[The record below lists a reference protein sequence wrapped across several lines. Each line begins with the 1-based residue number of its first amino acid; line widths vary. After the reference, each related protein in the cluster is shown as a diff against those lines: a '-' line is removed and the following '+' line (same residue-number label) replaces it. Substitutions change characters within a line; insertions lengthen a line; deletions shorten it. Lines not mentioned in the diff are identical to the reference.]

1 MTNFATLLFVVLSIS
16 GVVGAPDD
24 CLGNPWNA
32 ADAFDPTTGCGV
44 TYPCFDLKSCCMETN
59 YLIYEKSN
67 GKGDLLSCGSN
78 SVDFKEVTGM
88 QVFDDGITYC
98 NCGVCEPLV
107 DCSAVPLHP
116 SCECDPGPIDCA
128 PLGEDAVDC
137 DGLPWNTIFGACRGN
152 DDYVDVS
159 FTVNVDA
166 KAEYDAGM
174 YIATDGGHCK
184 CVHLYCFCAPPF
196 YDGMENS
203 DTFSIYSSHY
213 WRSVHD
219 CNFDTYWLRKYC

>member
-1 MTNFATLLFVVLSIS
+1 
-16 GVVGAPDD
+16 
-24 CLGNPWNA
+24 
-32 ADAFDPTTGCGV
+32 
-44 TYPCFDLKSCCMETN
+44 
-59 YLIYEKSN
+59 
-67 GKGDLLSCGSN
+67 
-78 SVDFKEVTGM
+78 M

-116 SCECDPGPIDCA
+116 SCECDRGPIDCA

-137 DGLPWNTIFGACRGN
+137 DGLPWNTIFGACRVN

-184 CVHLYCFCAPPF
+184 CVHLYCFCVLPPLMMVWRTQTRFPFILAITGDQCMIATLTRTGYESIVDHVDVDLCYDF
-196 YDGMENS
+196 YAAGVL
-203 DTFSIYSSHY
+203 YSYPFERIRLMSCTDAANCSSGTCVAGQDRLLDFHV
-213 WRSVHD
+213 SASFKQGAGV
-219 CNFDTYWLRKYC
+219 